1 MYESFG
7 SRFQRLRKQ
16 AGLTQEDVATKLNIT
31 AQAVSKWENDL
42 TAPDIS
48 VLLQIAEMF
57 HVTADELLGK
67 EPVAQYVPAELR
79 KPTENMMLRIRVL
92 SCNGDKVN
100 VNLPIMLVKILAN
113 SGASMPKV
121 NDKDILGEIDFKQI
135 LMLVEQGLLGKLVDV
150 ESAEGDLV
158 EIWVE

>member
-48 VLLQIAEMF
+48 VLLEIADMF

-67 EPVAQYVPAELR
+67 ESTTHYLPAELR
-79 KPTENMMLRIRVL
+79 KPTEQMMLRIRVL
-92 SCNGDKVN
+92 SCDGDKVN

-113 SGASMPKV
+113 SGAALPQM
-121 NDKDILGEIDFKQI
+121 NGKDILSDIDFKLI
-135 LMLVEQGLLGKLVDV
+135 LDLIDQGVMGKLVEV
-150 ESAEGDLV
+150 ESAEGDTV